1 MYIHSLL
8 QQSAALVTDAD
19 LYAFSLPRTSTV
31 HEKFV
36 FLKVT
41 GHEWNISE
49 KNQTYKLKYHHF
61 STVSIDKKTFL
72 VNIHKVSNK
81 VVIRIGQLSVI

>member
-8 QQSAALVTDAD
+8 QQSAALVTGAN
-19 LYAFSLPRTSTV
+19 LYVFLLSRTNTV

-41 GHEWNISE
+41 GHEWNISG
-49 KNQTYKLKYHHF
+49 KNQTFKLKYQHF
-61 STVSIDKKTFL
+61 LTASIDKKTFL